1 MMMTVTHGA
10 RRDDSFPVGLT
21 QQSPTR
27 EFRVPYAFLRFV
39 YVAMIALDVLLILA
53 TLLWDLGFDLPR
65 GFGQLDLEQEGNFAT
80 WYSSALLLIAGS
92 TALMIAFSAPIV
104 RDKARWHFPVW
115 MAGGFV
121 FILLAVDEMLEFH
134 ERMGVWFSE
143 RFAGSPWLT
152 PGLYGV
158 FDWLV
163 VLLPAIVVFVV
174 GASTV
179 IRSWLAFHPV
189 SRNAAALGLACWIGA
204 LCSEFIQ
211 AQLFRVNIVHSVE
224 GAIEEGFE
232 IVGTTLFFFAFT
244 QLLST
249 NRDRDARS
257 GLDSRLDH

>member
-1 MMMTVTHGA
+1 MMMTVMHGA
-10 RRDDSFPVGLT
+10 RRHDLIPVGLT
-21 QQSPTR
+21 QRSPTR
-27 EFRVPYAFLRFV
+27 DLRVPYAFLRFV
-39 YVAMIALDVLLILA
+39 YGAMISLDVLLILV
-53 TLLWDLGFDLPR
+53 TLLWDLGVDLPR
-65 GFGQLDLEQEGNFAT
+65 GFGQLDLELEGNFAT

-92 TALMIAFSAPIV
+92 TALMIAFGAPLV

-115 MAGGFV
+115 MAGGLV
-121 FILLAVDEMLEFH
+121 FICLAADEMLEFH

-143 RFAGSPWLT
+143 RFAGSPWLA

-163 VLLPAIVVFVV
+163 VLLPAILVFVI

-179 IRSWLAFHPV
+179 IRSWLAFHRV
-189 SRNAAALGLACWIGA
+189 SRNAAALGLVCWVGA

-232 IVGTTLFFFAFT
+232 IIGTTLFFFAFT

-249 NRDRDARS
+249 NQERDARH
-257 GLDSRLDH
+257 DH